1 MDHFRVFHEDLT
13 LVQRDRAAAW
23 FSEADGARLL
33 LCSEIGSEGRNFQFA
48 HHLILFDLPLKPD
61 LLEQRIGRLD
71 RIGQT
76 EDIKIHV
83 PYIAGS
89 GEEVLARWYHEGLN
103 AFEKNL
109 EGGRKYHLKRNA
121 PAFDHEHHEALRNA
135 KWADLE
141 QMQAY
146 VQTRDCRMKFLCD
159 FLGDQ
164 MTGSCGNCDIC
175 RNRTFHVDDHPESEN
190 CLEAFKESTFPTFP
204 IKAAR
209 TTLCDGIAAATSGN
223 KRVLQAVLSTKTIGA
238 SQYPDFVCELAMKA
252 VRSKCNFE
260 KFDLILYLPTAKS
273 NGALQHLAKKVGGQ
287 LGIPVVSGIFKV
299 KATLPQSGLASAILR
314 TENVKGAFRY
324 DGMVDL
330 EGKSILL
337 IDDICETGSSLK
349 EVARVLTLLG
359 AAKITP
365 LVLVHGKVESQ
376 LEPAIL

>member
-1 MDHFRVFHEDLT
+1 
-13 LVQRDRAAAW
+13 
-23 FSEADGARLL
+23 
-33 LCSEIGSEGRNFQFA
+33 
-48 HHLILFDLPLKPD
+48 
-61 LLEQRIGRLD
+61 
-71 RIGQT
+71 
-76 EDIKIHV
+76 
-83 PYIAGS
+83 
-89 GEEVLARWYHEGLN
+89 
-103 AFEKNL
+103 
-109 EGGRKYHLKRNA
+109 
-121 PAFDHEHHEALRNA
+121 
-135 KWADLE
+135 
-141 QMQAY
+141 
-146 VQTRDCRMKFLCD
+146 
-159 FLGDQ
+159 
-164 MTGSCGNCDIC
+164 
-175 RNRTFHVDDHPESEN
+175 
-190 CLEAFKESTFPTFP
+190 
-204 IKAAR
+204 
-209 TTLCDGIAAATSGN
+209 
-223 KRVLQAVLSTKTIGA
+223 
-238 SQYPDFVCELAMKA
+238 MKA